1 MVATSDAIAEHLR
14 QAILRGELR
23 SEEPLPQDKL
33 ANDLGVS
40 KVPLREALA
49 ELKSEGLITY
59 KANRGAFVT
68 ALSAQDARELY
79 LMRAALEQMALEY
92 AIPNLS
98 KVDIAHARSALLMI
112 DAEDNPQKWAELNWE
127 FHAALYRPAEM
138 PHLLATIKTL
148 HVNVGRYLVL
158 YLDKMSFQN
167 KSQSEHH
174 ALLDACIAGDTEKAR
189 HTLQQHLNDASSAL
203 QDYLSSEN
211 GGIEE

>member
-1 MVATSDAIAEHLR
+1 MVATSDVIAEHLR
-14 QAILRGELR
+14 QAILRGEIR
-23 SEEPLPQDKL
+23 SQEPLPQDKI
-33 ANDLGVS
+33 AGDLGVS

-68 ALSAQDARELY
+68 SLSSHDAKELY
-79 LMRAALEQMALEY
+79 LMRVALENMALEY

-112 DAEDNPQKWAELNWE
+112 DAEDNGQKWAELNWE
-127 FHAALYRPAEM
+127 FHAALYRPAGM
-138 PHLLATIKTL
+138 PHLMTSIKAL

-158 YLDKMSFQN
+158 YLDKMAFQN

-174 ALLDACIAGDTEKAR
+174 LLLEACIAGNTEQAR
-189 HTLQQHLNDASSAL
+189 QLLQQHLEDASDAL
-203 QDYLSSEN
+203 QDYLNSEN
-211 GGIEE
+211 GGED

>member
-14 QAILRGELR
+14 QAILRGELK
-23 SEEPLPQDKL
+23 SLEPLPQDKI

-49 ELKSEGLITY
+49 ELKSEGLIIY

-68 ALSAQDARELY
+68 ALSSGDAKEIY
-79 LMRAALEQMALEY
+79 LMRVALEQLALEY

-112 DAEDNPQKWAELNWE
+112 DAEDNAQKWAELNWE

-138 PHLLATIKTL
+138 PHLIATIKTL

-158 YLDKMSFQN
+158 YLDKMAFQN
-167 KSQSEHH
+167 KSHAEHH
-174 ALLDACIAGDTEKAR
+174 LLLEACISGNTEHAR
-189 HTLQQHLNDASSAL
+189 HILQQHLDDASYAL
-203 QDYLSSEN
+203 QNYLNSEN
-211 GGIEE
+211 GGTE